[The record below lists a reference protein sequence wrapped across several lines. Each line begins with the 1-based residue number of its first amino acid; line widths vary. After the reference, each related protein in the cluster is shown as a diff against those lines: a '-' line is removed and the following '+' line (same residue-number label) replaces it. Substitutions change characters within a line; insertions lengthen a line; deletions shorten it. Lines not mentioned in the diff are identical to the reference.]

1 MILVNSDSQS
11 ASKAIQNAIFHART
25 KHFDMRHHFIRDEVA
40 KGEISTGIVTGEDN
54 PADIFTKNLDWVKYA
69 RALQLLRMT

>member
-1 MILVNSDSQS
+1 
-11 ASKAIQNAIFHART
+11 
-25 KHFDMRHHFIRDEVA
+25 MRHHFIRDKVA

-54 PADIFTKNLDWVKYA
+54 LADIFTKNLDRVKYA